1 MVTLRRESL
10 KTVLVCA
17 VAGLYLWCAV
27 LFHQGDRFGLAWL
40 GPLLLAAGLAVA
52 FRNLSRHTSLA
63 AVAIISG
70 TAAAGLT
77 TMGLS
82 GVKVAPYML
91 TIVVSLTGL
100 LFSLRA
106 VAGATALCAA
116 LVIAIGCLRWG
127 YAPFSTELMSPVL
140 VVGAVGVLS
149 SLGVRNLYEAIY
161 WFRERAMAA
170 QRNDLELRERQGQLA
185 RTLKALDEAY
195 RRLEY
200 LNYDLARAREVA
212 DEARMT
218 KQQFAAS
225 LSHELRTP
233 LNVVVAFSETMY
245 LSPESYGNVPL
256 PAEYRGDAREIY
268 RSSKHLLGLIDDV
281 LDMSQIEAGRM
292 RVEVEPVRLH
302 DVVVE
307 ALDMVRPLVRERGI
321 VLGADVPQDLP
332 PVLVDRARV
341 QQVLLNLLNNAR
353 RFTERGS
360 ITVQAALEGEQVR
373 VTVADTGVGIP
384 PGEQEGMFREFHQ
397 LGTIASRDA
406 PGRGYERGDAPG
418 RGYERGDAPGRG
430 YERGDAPG
438 RGYERGD
445 APRRGYERGD
455 APRWGY
461 EQGDAPRWGYER
473 GRPDGSGL
481 GLAISKRFVEMHG
494 GRIWVESD
502 GVAGHGSRFHFTLPL
517 ADVAPVRVSTLHGA
531 QVPVRLPAGRGRTLL
546 VLERDTRVVQMLERS
561 LEDYQVVPVED
572 VSQVPRLVR
581 ELHARAV
588 VLNLAR
594 GGENT
599 TDREIHD
606 GSIDGLGNAECGM
619 RNGNT
624 DWRAWGEMRALREQ
638 LGDLSLPIVLCPL
651 VGERQLGES
660 LGVVAYM
667 VKPVT
672 REALAGLLDRLGEG
686 VRRILVVD
694 DDPRMSHILSRM
706 LRGMGP
712 QGLGREIEVVR
723 AHDGR
728 EGLREMQRQR
738 PDLVL
743 LDLLMPEMDGYSV
756 LAQMREDEGLR
767 HVPVAVITAQT
778 HTPEEERRLGGDQL
792 CVTSGTGFTNE
803 EVLTYLRSILEA
815 VGVPSSFRQRSPD
828 SPQSLP

>member
-1 MVTLRRESL
+1 MDDMVTLRRESL

-430 YERGDAPG
+430 YERGDAP
-438 RGYERGD
+438 
-445 APRRGYERGD
+445 RR
-455 APRWGY
+455 GY

>member
-1 MVTLRRESL
+1 
-10 KTVLVCA
+10 
-17 VAGLYLWCAV
+17 
-27 LFHQGDRFGLAWL
+27 
-40 GPLLLAAGLAVA
+40 
-52 FRNLSRHTSLA
+52 
-63 AVAIISG
+63 
-70 TAAAGLT
+70 
-77 TMGLS
+77 
-82 GVKVAPYML
+82 
-91 TIVVSLTGL
+91 
-100 LFSLRA
+100 
-106 VAGATALCAA
+106 
-116 LVIAIGCLRWG
+116 
-127 YAPFSTELMSPVL
+127 
-140 VVGAVGVLS
+140 
-149 SLGVRNLYEAIY
+149 
-161 WFRERAMAA
+161 
-170 QRNDLELRERQGQLA
+170 
-185 RTLKALDEAY
+185 
-195 RRLEY
+195 
-200 LNYDLARAREVA
+200 
-212 DEARMT
+212 
-218 KQQFAAS
+218 
-225 LSHELRTP
+225 LRTP

-256 PAEYRGDAREIY
+256 PAEYRGDVREVY
-268 RSSKHLLGLIDDV
+268 RSSRHLLELIDDV

-292 RVEVEPVRLH
+292 RVEREPVRLR
-302 DVVVE
+302 DVVFE
-307 ALDMVRPLVRERGI
+307 ALDMVRPLVREREI
-321 VLGADVPQDLP
+321 ELRADVPEDLP
-332 PVLVDRARV
+332 AVLIDRARV

-360 ITVQAALEGEQVR
+360 ITVQAVLEGEQVR

-384 PGEQEGMFREFHQ
+384 PGEQGGMFREFHQ
-397 LGTIASRDA
+397 LGTVAS
-406 PGRGYERGDAPG
+406 
-418 RGYERGDAPGRG
+418 
-430 YERGDAPG
+430 
-438 RGYERGD
+438 
-445 APRRGYERGD
+445 
-455 APRWGY
+455 
-461 EQGDAPRWGYER
+461 QDAPRWGYER

-502 GVAGHGSRFHFTLPL
+502 GVPGLGSRFHFTLPL
-517 ADVAPVRVSTLHGA
+517 ADAETVRVSTLRGG
-531 QVPVRLPAGRGRTLL
+531 QVPVRVPTGRGRTLL
-546 VLERDTRVVQMLERS
+546 LLDQDARVVQMLERG
-561 LEDYQVVPVED
+561 LQDYQVVPVED
-572 VSQVPRLVR
+572 LREVPRLAQ
-581 ELHARAV
+581 ELRARAL

-606 GSIDGLGNAECGM
+606 GRIDGLGNAECGM
-619 RNGNT
+619 RIGNT

-712 QGLGREIEVVR
+712 QGLGAQGLGREIEVVR

-778 HTPEEERRLGGDQL
+778 RTPEEERRLGGNQL

-815 VGVPSSFRQRSPD
+815 VGVPSSFRQRSSD

>member
-1 MVTLRRESL
+1 MDDMVTLRRESL

-70 TAAAGLT
+70 TAAAGLIP
-77 TMGLS
+77 MGLS

-91 TIVVSLTGL
+91 AIVVSLTGL

-212 DEARMT
+212 DEARLT

-256 PAEYRGDAREIY
+256 PAEYRGDVREVY
-268 RSSKHLLGLIDDV
+268 RSSKHLLELIDDV

-292 RVEVEPVRLH
+292 RVEREPVGLR
-302 DVVVE
+302 DVVIE
-307 ALDMVRPLVRERGI
+307 ALDMVRPLVREKEI
-321 VLGADVPQDLP
+321 ELGADVPEDLP
-332 PVLVDRARV
+332 AVLVDRARV

-360 ITVQAALEGEQVR
+360 ITVQAALEGEWVR

-397 LGTIASRDA
+397 LGTIASQ
-406 PGRGYERGDAPG
+406 
-418 RGYERGDAPGRG
+418 
-430 YERGDAPG
+430 
-438 RGYERGD
+438 D
-445 APRRGYERGD
+445 APRR
-455 APRWGY
+455 
-461 EQGDAPRWGYER
+461 GYER

-546 VLERDTRVVQMLERS
+546 LLERDTRVVQMLERS

-606 GSIDGLGNAECGM
+606 GRIDGLGNAPVGTRVGGM
-619 RNGNT
+619 GIGNT

-686 VRRILVVD
+686 VQRILVVD

-706 LRGMGP
+706 LRGMRPQGLGA

-815 VGVPSSFRQRSPD
+815 VGVPSSFRQRSSD